1 MVSAVV
7 LLKISRGRI
16 NEVGEQLSAMNG
28 ITEVFSV
35 GGRYD
40 LVAILR
46 VTDNDALATLVT
58 EQMLKVDGITDS
70 ETLIAFRVFSRHDL
84 ESMFSIG
91 LDEY

>member
-7 LLKISRGRI
+7 LLKISRGHI
-16 NEVGEQLSAMNG
+16 NEVADQLAAMNG

-46 VTDNDALATLVT
+46 VADNDTLATLVT
-58 EQMLKVDGITDS
+58 EHMLKVEGITDS

-84 ESMFSIG
+84 ESMFSLG
-91 LDEY
+91 LDEA

>member
-7 LLKISRGRI
+7 LLKV
-16 NEVGEQLSAMNG
+16 EVGQVNAVAEELASLKG

-46 VTDNDALATLVT
+46 VADNDTLAALVT
-58 EQMLKVDGITDS
+58 EQMLKHEGIIDS

-84 ESMFSIG
+84 ESMFSLG
-91 LDEY
+91 LDS

>member
-7 LLKISRGRI
+7 LLTTKRGSI
-16 NEVGEQLSAMNG
+16 NQVAETLAQMEGVSEVY
-28 ITEVFSV
+28 SV

-40 LVAILR
+40 LVAIIR
-46 VTDNDALATLVT
+46 VKNNDDLAELVT
-58 EQMLKVDGITDS
+58 NHMLLLEGITSS

-91 LDEY
+91 L